1 MCICVNCRHI
11 YQCQTYIFIEEQ
23 HNIKIKKTHDQVFLP
38 NNNLIEINIKK
49 NTNST
54 ILDWDLIEC
63 LSFVEKP
70 GSWLI

>member
-11 YQCQTYIFIEEQ
+11 SKCQTYFFIEQQ
-23 HNIKIKKTHDQVFLP
+23 HKFDKKKNCITFIP
-38 NNNLIEINIKK
+38 NNNLIQINIK
-49 NTNST
+49 NNVNN
-54 ILDWDLIEC
+54 IIFDWDLIEC